1 MNGFHFGH
9 IQTWLLKRND
19 MKTFVSGATGFIGSR
34 LALRLANS
42 GHEVH
47 ALYRYENKTAII
59 QHPNIK
65 LFKGDILDFDSLIK
79 PVEGCTQI
87 FHTAAFACV
96 WDKDPSLIY
105 RKNIEGTMNVVRAGI
120 ISGVER
126 IVCTSTA
133 GVLGPSCSGEIVDE
147 NTPCPQKYFI
157 DYECSKMMM
166 ETILKTLSLKGPE
179 IVIVNPSR
187 VYGPGIL
194 SESNGITRIIQNYMH
209 GKWRIIPGNGKSIGN
224 YVYVE
229 DVVTGHIQA
238 MEKGKSGERYVL
250 GGTNMTFNEFFGV
263 LARLTG
269 RRFFMVHFPIPIIQ
283 MISEIMLLIAR
294 TTGRAPLIIPA
305 LVRKY
310 NHNWNLSS
318 AKAERE
324 LDYKPVDFKTGAG
337 ITINWLKNLN

>member
-1 MNGFHFGH
+1 
-9 IQTWLLKRND
+9 
-19 MKTFVSGATGFIGSR
+19 MKIFVSGATGFIGSR
-34 LALRLANS
+34 LALRLANA

-47 ALYRYENKTAII
+47 ALYRCEQKTAII

-65 LFKGDILDFDSLIK
+65 LFKGDILYFDSLIK
-79 PVEGCTQI
+79 PVEGCSQI
-87 FHTAAFACV
+87 YHTAAFACV
-96 WDKDPSLIY
+96 WNKYPSLIY
-105 RKNIEGTMNVVRAGI
+105 RQNIEGTMNVVRAGI
-120 ISGVER
+120 ISGVEK

-133 GVLGPSCSGEIVDE
+133 GVLGPSCSDEMVDE
-147 NTPCPQKYFI
+147 NSPRPLKYFI

-166 ETILKTLSLKGPE
+166 ETILKTILITGPE

-229 DVVTGHIQA
+229 DVVTGHILA

-250 GGTNMTFNEFFGV
+250 GGTNMTFNELFGV
-263 LARLTG
+263 LAELTG
-269 RRFFMVHFPIPIIQ
+269 KRYI
-283 MISEIMLLIAR
+283 MIHLPLPLMQLISVIMLLIAR
-294 TTGRAPLIIPA
+294 TSGRAPLIIPA

-310 NHNWNLSS
+310 NNNWNLSS
-318 AKAERE
+318 AKAEKE
-324 LDYKPVDFKTGAG
+324 LDYRPVDFKTGAG

>member
-1 MNGFHFGH
+1 
-9 IQTWLLKRND
+9 
-19 MKTFVSGATGFIGSR
+19 MKIFVSGATGFIGSR
-34 LALRLANS
+34 LALRLAND
-42 GHEVH
+42 GHQVH
-47 ALYRYENKTAII
+47 ALYRDVSKTTII

-87 FHTAAFACV
+87 YHTAAFACV
-96 WDKDPSLIY
+96 WNKDTSLIY
-105 RKNIEGTMNVVRAGI
+105 RQNIEGTINVVRAGI
-120 ISGVER
+120 ISGVEK

-133 GVLGPSCSGEIVDE
+133 GVLGPSHSGEMVDE
-147 NTPCPQKYFI
+147 NTPRPLKYFI

-166 ETILKTLSLKGPE
+166 ETILNTFSLTGTE
-179 IVIVNPSR
+179 VVIVNPSR

-194 SESNGITRIIQNYMH
+194 SESNGITRIIQDYIF

-250 GGTNMTFNEFFGV
+250 GGTNMTFNELFGV
-263 LARLTG
+263 LAELTG
-269 RRFFMVHFPIPIIQ
+269 KKFFMIHFPLPLMQ
-283 MISEIMLLIAR
+283 MISGIMLFIAR
-294 TTGRAPLIIPA
+294 ISGIAPLIIPA

-318 AKAERE
+318 VKAEKE
-324 LDYKPVDFKTGAG
+324 LDYRPVDFKTGAG

>member
-1 MNGFHFGH
+1 
-9 IQTWLLKRND
+9 
-19 MKTFVSGATGFIGSR
+19 MKIFVSGATGFIGSR
-34 LALRLANS
+34 LALRLAND

-47 ALYRYENKTAII
+47 ALYRYEHKTAII
-59 QHPNIK
+59 QHPNIT

-79 PVEGCTQI
+79 PVEGCSQI
-87 FHTAAFACV
+87 YHTAAFACV

-105 RKNIEGTMNVVRAGI
+105 RQNIEGTMNVVRAGI
-120 ISGVER
+120 ISGVEK

-133 GVLGPSCSGEIVDE
+133 GVLGPSRPGEMVDE
-147 NTPCPQKYFI
+147 NTPRPLKYFI
-157 DYECSKMMM
+157 DYESSKMMM
-166 ETILKTLSLKGPE
+166 ETILKTLSITGPE

-194 SESNGITRIIQNYMH
+194 SESNGITRIIQNYIL

-238 MEKGKSGERYVL
+238 MEKGKSEERYVL
-250 GGTNMTFNEFFGV
+250 GGTNMTFNELFGV
-263 LARLTG
+263 LAELTG
-269 RRFFMVHFPIPIIQ
+269 KRYFMIHFPLPL
-283 MISEIMLLIAR
+283 MKLISGIMLLIAR
-294 TTGRAPLIIPA
+294 ISGRAPLIIPA

-318 AKAERE
+318 AKAEKE

-337 ITINWLKNLN
+337 MTINWLKK

>member
-1 MNGFHFGH
+1 
-9 IQTWLLKRND
+9 
-19 MKTFVSGATGFIGSR
+19 MKIFVSGATGFIGSR
-34 LALRLANS
+34 LALRLAND
-42 GHEVH
+42 GHQVH
-47 ALYRYENKTAII
+47 ALYRDENKTAII
-59 QHPNIK
+59 KHPNIK
-65 LFKGDILDFDSLIK
+65 LFKGDILDFESLIK
-79 PVEGCTQI
+79 PVEGCSQI
-87 FHTAAFACV
+87 YHTAAFACV
-96 WDKDPSLIY
+96 WDKDLSLIY
-105 RKNIEGTMNVVRAGI
+105 RQNIEGTMNIVRAGI
-120 ISGVER
+120 ISGVEK

-133 GVLGPSCSGEIVDE
+133 GVLGPSFFGVMVDE
-147 NTPCPQKYFI
+147 NTPRPLRYFI
-157 DYECSKMMM
+157 DYERSKMMM
-166 ETILKTLSLKGPE
+166 ETILKTLSITGPE

-194 SESNGITRIIQNYMH
+194 SESNGITRIIQDYLH

-224 YVYVE
+224 YVFVE

-250 GGTNMTFNEFFGV
+250 GGTNMTFNELFGV
-263 LARLTG
+263 LEELTG
-269 RRFFMVHFPIPIIQ
+269 KRYFMIHLPLPIMQ
-283 MISEIMLLIAR
+283 MISKIMLLIAR
-294 TTGRAPLIIPA
+294 ISGTAPLITPA